1 MLEPY
6 FSRFLQSLQMFG
18 STLVG
23 PCLPVYMLCAF
34 VRTFLDGYCLLLV
47 QTRSLPVHV
56 SERSYITSSVS
67 LCDEKVLLNSEDASW
82 SLFSDAKS
90 ESLTLPIFTFL
101 KRIIQE
107 V

>member
-1 MLEPY
+1 
-6 FSRFLQSLQMFG
+6 MFG

-34 VRTFLDGYCLLLV
+34 VRTFLDNSCLLHV

-67 LCDEKVLLNSEDASW
+67 LCDEKVPLNSEDLSCMVTLLNIVRIA
-82 SLFSDAKS
+82 DAAYIHFPQENHS
-90 ESLTLPIFTFL
+90 GGL
-101 KRIIQE
+101 KNYHCQIL
-107 V
+107 